1 MAERGRRRPNPLW
14 MLAEGRSIFEAL
26 TLIPTSPVLLS
37 APKGDGH
44 PVLVIPP
51 FGAGDGFTTV
61 LRAYL
66 SNRGYDSYRWD
77 RHEILGLHQ
86 LVTVAVRRLREVY
99 EEGGERKITLIGH
112 SLGGIYAREIARA
125 APDLVRAV
133 ITVGSPFAGNLK
145 ANYVWPMYEQATGTR
160 VDSIPTAF
168 LERMNE
174 SPPVP
179 STAMFSRTDGV
190 ASWWCCV
197 DEARPDAENIEV
209 PGSHIGLLHNP
220 LVLYV
225 IADRLAQPE
234 GEWQPFERTGLK
246 RMLFPDRGAVG

>member
-14 MLAEGRSIFEAL
+14 MLAEGRSILEAL
-26 TLIPTSPVLLS
+26 TLIPTSPMLLS

-51 FGAGDGFTTV
+51 FGAGDAFTTV

-66 SNRGYDSYRWD
+66 SNRGYDSYRWE
-77 RHEILGLHQ
+77 RKEILGLHQ
-86 LVTVAVRRLREVY
+86 LVTVAVRRLQEVH
-99 EEGGERKITLIGH
+99 EEGGGRNITLVGH

-125 APDLVRAV
+125 APELVRAV

-168 LERMNE
+168 LEQMNE
-174 SPPVP
+174 PPPVP

-197 DEARPDAENIEV
+197 DEKRGDAENIEV

-246 RMLFPDRGAVG
+246 KMLYPERGVAG

>member
-1 MAERGRRRPNPLW
+1 MAERGRRRPSALW
-14 MLAEGRSIFEAL
+14 MLAEGRSLFEAL
-26 TLIPTSPVLLS
+26 TLIPTSPMLLS

-44 PVLVIPP
+44 PVIVIPP

-61 LRAYL
+61 VRAYL
-66 SNRGYDSYRWD
+66 STRGYDSHRWD

-86 LVTVAVRRLREVY
+86 LVTVAVRRLREVF
-99 EEGGERKITLIGH
+99 EDGGEQKVSLVGH

-125 APDLVRAV
+125 APEMVRSV

-160 VDSIPTAF
+160 VDSIPTSF
-168 LERMNE
+168 LQRMNE
-174 SPPVP
+174 PPPVP

-197 DEARPDAENIEV
+197 DEARPEAENIEV

-220 LVLYV
+220 LVFYV

-234 GEWQPFERTGLK
+234 GDWQPFERTGLK
-246 RMLFPDRGAVG
+246 KVLYPERRVDQ